1 MKFCDM
7 FYVVLITALFL
18 LILPGLA
25 AAGGTFLMIYFDA
38 LQALPPVAT
47 RLGFAA
53 AGMIVVSL
61 IAAPFLNATR
71 SFIKVPALLTF
82 TGIVLLPLQAGLAN
96 AFSSPASTKSSA
108 VMKGMQ
114 NFLDEIAHVLLLIAP
129 VGLTVI
135 ALLLM
140 GGELANLTWKKL
152 RNREKLARDAA
163 LDK

>member
-1 MKFCDM
+1 MKFCNTV
-7 FYVVLITALFL
+7 YVVLITALFL

-25 AAGGTFLMIYFDA
+25 AAGGTFLLIYFDA
-38 LQALPPVAT
+38 LQAMPPVST

-82 TGIVLLPLQAGLAN
+82 TGIVLLPLQAGLRN
-96 AFSSPASTKSSA
+96 AFSPPASTKSSA
-108 VMKGMQ
+108 VMTGMQ
-114 NFLDEIAHVLLLIAP
+114 NYLDEIAHVLLLIAQNS
-129 VGLTVI
+129 LTII

-152 RNREKLARDAA
+152 RNREKLA
-163 LDK
+163 